1 MNVYTKVLGGQ
12 AVHAMDSDFPFPAVI
27 ETDPIA
33 KSENSEEHILSAFTF
48 RSHIKPIRECY

>member
-12 AVHAMDSDFPFPAVI
+12 AVHAKDSDFPFPAVI

-33 KSENSEEHILSAFTF
+33 KSENSEEHFKCVHF
-48 RSHIKPIRECY
+48 